1 MPRPTK
7 LAAQIAGA
15 LDLPAG
21 RVQGWIEDGYGPAG
35 DADPVEHYG
44 RLAPLLGTGRNGD
57 VAVLNMAADGYPCRR
72 LRDVLT
78 ALANPGGNEALGAD
92 DLVEHLMGDATVA
105 DFRELWTDQ
114 ARSAGVPDDL
124 TAAAM
129 PEAPLTPSERA
140 GLGEDDP
147 AAHLV
152 ERAATALD
160 EPGHAELV
168 VRTAALP
175 IADLVA
181 GNRVEMFDTAE
192 LNRMG
197 GWEQLGMPAMAFDEE
212 AAQLDIGTLALVHEA
227 ARQHE
232 TWIASASPDELAR
245 GVAASRVMLDALAVM
260 LPGANGWGDE
270 HRWRRIGFFAPMAQ
284 PLLAVAI
291 ACLDLA
297 ADVPVSPALKRY
309 ADALRAG
316 RSLVPAVTIEQIP
329 LGDRPD

>member
-35 DADPVEHYG
+35 DADPVEHYQ
-44 RLAPLLGTGRNGD
+44 RLAPLLGTGRDGD
-57 VAVLNMAADGYPCRR
+57 VAVLKMAADGYPCRR

-78 ALANPGGNEALGAD
+78 TSFAGDEALDAEG
-92 DLVEHLMGDATVA
+92 LIEHLMGDETVA

-114 ARSAGVPDDL
+114 TRSTGAPDDL

-129 PEAPLTPSERA
+129 PEAPLTPRERA
-140 GLGEDDP
+140 RLGEDDP
-147 AAHLV
+147 PAHLV
-152 ERAATALD
+152 ERSETALD
-160 EPGHAELV
+160 EPGLTELV
-168 VRTAALP
+168 IRAAALP
-175 IADLVA
+175 IADTVA
-181 GNRVEMFDTAE
+181 GNPVEMFDTAE
-192 LNRMG
+192 LNRTG
-197 GWEQLGMPAMAFDEE
+197 GWEQLGMPAMPFDDE
-212 AAQLDIGTLALVHEA
+212 AAQLDLHMLALAHEV

-245 GVAASRVMLDALAVM
+245 GVAASRVMVDALAVKM
-260 LPGANGWGDE
+260 PRVNTWGDE

-309 ADALRAG
+309 ADALKAG
-316 RSLVPAVTIEQIP
+316 RSLVPAVTIEQVP
-329 LGDRPD
+329 LVNRPD